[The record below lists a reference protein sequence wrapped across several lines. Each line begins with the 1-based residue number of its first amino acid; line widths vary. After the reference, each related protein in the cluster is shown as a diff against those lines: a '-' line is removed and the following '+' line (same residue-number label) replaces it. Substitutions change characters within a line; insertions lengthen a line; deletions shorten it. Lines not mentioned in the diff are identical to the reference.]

1 MSGARHFVRVLR
13 AEAYKQVRVYWGQR
27 VNLTAEVVYPALHF
41 ATAYYM
47 FRPFQEAGAPVP
59 WLPQADAYSLAAF
72 LLTGLLGFTIFT
84 RLLWAAI
91 GMTDMERMGG
101 TLEIQYLTPASR
113 FALLI
118 GAAAGGMLRVV
129 YLYLAFLAAAV
140 VWIGEWRIAHLGMV
154 AIAFVALIVPGLA
167 FGTLINSR
175 MLFTRDYTAYASI
188 LAPVLGF
195 LGGVRYPVPLLP
207 GWMQALAA
215 VLPLTWSLDVLRSVL
230 LEAATM
236 SDIAGSLTF
245 GLGVS
250 SACFAL
256 GYWNLS
262 YSERSARE
270 RGTLV
275 LY

>member
-1 MSGARHFVRVLR
+1 MRHFIRVLR
-13 AEAYKQVRVYWGQR
+13 AEAFKQVRVYWGQR
-27 VNLTAEVVYPALHF
+27 VNLMAEMVYPALHF

-47 FRPFQEAGAPVP
+47 FRPLQDAGAPVP
-59 WLPQADAYSLAAF
+59 WLPPADAYSLAAF

-101 TLEIQYLTPASR
+101 TLEIQYMTPASR

-129 YLYLAFLAAAV
+129 YLYLAFLAAAF
-140 VWIGEWRIAHLGMV
+140 VWAGEWRIAHAGMV
-154 AIAFVALIVPGLA
+154 VIALVALLVPGLA
-167 FGTLINSR
+167 FGTLLNSR

-188 LAPVLGF
+188 LGPILSF

-215 VLPLTWSLDVLRSVL
+215 VLPLTWSLDVVRRVL
-230 LEAATM
+230 LEAATLR
-236 SDIAGSLTF
+236 DVAGSLSL
-245 GLGVS
+245 GLAVS
-250 SACFAL
+250 LACFSL
-256 GYWNLS
+256 GYWNLA